1 MRNLAPGV
9 RQWLGHEL
17 CAAGHTKE
25 MAHHSD
31 IASVP
36 SHTEPEGPVWAR
48 WVYLGL
54 TVLAGAQ
61 LLAAALEEGGGE
73 PAVVSGLVG
82 VIAFPALAATAFLRA
97 RGRGCSCSG
106 KQQARPKPTRSGS

>member
-1 MRNLAPGV
+1 MCPSAVGHG
-9 RQWLGHEL
+9 LG
-17 CAAGHTKE
+17 AAGHTKG
-25 MAHHSD
+25 MAPHRD

-36 SHTEPEGPVWAR
+36 SHMEPEGPAWAR

-54 TVLAGAQ
+54 TMLAGAQ
-61 LLAAALEEGGGE
+61 LLAAVLDEGGGE

-97 RGRGCSCSG
+97 RRGCSG
-106 KQQARPKPTRSGS
+106 ERRARPKPTRSGA

>member
-1 MRNLAPGV
+1 
-9 RQWLGHEL
+9 
-17 CAAGHTKE
+17 

-31 IASVP
+31 FASVP
-36 SHTEPEGPVWAR
+36 SHTEPEGPAWAR

-61 LLAAALEEGGGE
+61 LLAAVLQEGGGE

-97 RGRGCSCSG
+97 RRDCSG
-106 KQQARPKPTRSGS
+106 KRQARPEPTRSGS